1 MMDITTE
8 EFKDLTSIVEK
19 KGGLHFEENK
29 LYFVEKR
36 LENRM
41 KITNC
46 ETIKD
51 YLRLLK
57 YDIRGG
63 EVEAFVDSLT
73 TNETYFYRE
82 LPQLMSF
89 INGALK
95 AVMEK
100 KADSSLK
107 TLKIWSAA
115 CSYGCEPYT
124 LAILLKEHVPTL
136 NNWNVQIIG
145 TDICNSVLKTCRKGS
160 YTDRYLKDIPPLVK
174 MKYFTKNT
182 ESEWTINQEIK
193 NMVQFSHLNLI
204 DRMKMRSMV
213 SFDFVF
219 CRNVLIY
226 FDEQTTKQVVGFL
239 YDSLNKGGF
248 IFLGHSESVARFSAS
263 FKILRLNNSLVYQK
277 PEV

>member
-1 MMDITTE
+1 MMDISTE
-8 EFKDLTSIVEK
+8 EFNDLAAIVEK
-19 KGGLHFEENK
+19 EGGLHFEENK
-29 LYFVEKR
+29 LYFIEKR

-46 ETIKD
+46 ETVKD

-57 YDIRGG
+57 YDIRGA
-63 EVEAFVDSLT
+63 EIESFVDSLT

-89 INGALK
+89 INGALQV
-95 AVMEK
+95 VMEK
-100 KADSSLK
+100 NVKSTVK

-124 LAILLKEHVPTL
+124 LAILLKEHVPAIKD
-136 NNWNVQIIG
+136 WNVQIIG
-145 TDICNSVLKTCRKGS
+145 TDISNVVLKTCRKGA
-160 YTDRYLKDIPPLVK
+160 YTDRYLKDIPSLVK
-174 MKYFTKNT
+174 MKYFTKNA
-182 ESEWTINQEIK
+182 ENEWGINQEIK

-204 DRMKMRSMV
+204 DKSKMRSMV
-213 SFDFVF
+213 GFDFIF

-226 FDEQTTKQVVGFL
+226 FDEGTTKQVVSHL

-277 PEV
+277 PEI